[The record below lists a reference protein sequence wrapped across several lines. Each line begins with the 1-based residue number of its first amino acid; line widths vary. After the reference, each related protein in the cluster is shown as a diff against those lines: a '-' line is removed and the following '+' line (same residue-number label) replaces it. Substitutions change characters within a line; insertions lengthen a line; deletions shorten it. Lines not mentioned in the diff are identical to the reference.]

1 MKIEQLETPLIDIK
15 EYSENG
21 ASLKACINHTEK
33 SIYLY
38 DWKSEKPGK
47 GYFRDLLAKVIS
59 TLYFE
64 YGAFII
70 TAECENSRS
79 SNIAAEQG
87 DVVKSL
93 IMYEF

>member
-38 DWKSEKPGK
+38 DWQSKKPGN
-47 GYFRDLLAKVIS
+47 GYFRQLLAKVVIV
-59 TLYFE
+59 LRIE
-64 YGAFII
+64 YSAFII
-70 TAECENSRS
+70 TAECENARS